1 LLPGFLQRA
10 YRTVQ
15 KRLDD
20 LEIAVGHLEVA
31 VDAILVNSK
40 YVPGDDIGFN
50 GQRHRKCIF
59 AEITSILA
67 FDAIVET
74 GTWLG
79 DTTAYMAQ
87 TARVPVHSCEVS
99 PRFHALAKMRLVDV
113 AGVHLELSDSRRFL
127 QTAARGDLA
136 GKRIF
141 FYLDAHWY
149 DDMPLNEEIEIIT
162 GHWSRFVIMID
173 DFMVPDDPSY
183 GYDAY
188 RGRPLDLEL
197 LQPAIGRRELVAFF
211 PAARS
216 ADETGAQRGCVVLAP
231 KGELAQELAQLA
243 SLREWHAG
251 KVPTAGRRR
260 PTAVKDE
267 GGFPAR

>member
-1 LLPGFLQRA
+1 MSILSILKHLLPDCLQQPYRA
-10 YRTVQ
+10 VQ

-20 LEIAVGHLEVA
+20 LELSVRGLETA
-31 VDAILVNSK
+31 VDAIVVNPK

-50 GQRHRKCIF
+50 GQRHRKRIF
-59 AEITSILA
+59 GEIMSALA
-67 FDAIVET
+67 FDAMVET

-99 PRFHALAKMRLVDV
+99 PRFHALAQKRLVDV

-127 QTAARGDLA
+127 QTLAQGGLA

-149 DDMPLNEEIEIIT
+149 DDHPLNEEIQIIVD
-162 GHWSRFVIMID
+162 HWSRFVIMID
-173 DFMVPDDPSY
+173 DFSVPDDP
-183 GYDAY
+183 GYDYDIY
-188 RGRPLDLEL
+188 RGRPLALDL
-197 LQPAIGRRELVAFF
+197 LQPAIARRELAAFF

-216 ADETGAQRGCVVLAP
+216 ADETGRQRGCVVLAP
-231 KGELAQELAQLA
+231 KGELAHTLSLLA

-251 KVPTAGRRR
+251 
-260 PTAVKDE
+260 
-267 GGFPAR
+267 